1 MKYMLDGKIRGADCP
16 YILASMIMNKYTG
29 KESWNIIKENFKDL
43 LKVMPAW
50 TASRILDSLS
60 SIYDE
65 ELGKDIKNY
74 ITKNP
79 LPSAE
84 KIAAQ
89 KLERLEANIEFVL
102 NIEKK
107 FNTEVMEIVIKEE

>member
-1 MKYMLDGKIRGADCP
+1 
-16 YILASMIMNKYTG
+16 
-29 KESWNIIKENFKDL
+29 
-43 LKVMPAW
+43 MPAL

-79 LPSAE
+79 FSSAE

-89 KLERLEANIEFVL
+89 KLERLEANMEFVL